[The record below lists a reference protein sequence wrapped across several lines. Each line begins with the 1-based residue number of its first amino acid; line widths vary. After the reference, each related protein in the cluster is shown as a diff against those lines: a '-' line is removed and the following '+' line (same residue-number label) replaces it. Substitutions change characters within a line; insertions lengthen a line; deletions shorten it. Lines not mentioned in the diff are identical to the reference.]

1 MPSIRATVLL
11 EAATRI
17 HALREKEADRGRDE
31 GLMLAVKE
39 LKRMASEAHDDYKKK
54 KGHAHSD
61 ACRHC
66 PANKEKKCPKK

>member
-54 KGHAHSD
+54 KAEQRRAARASD
-61 ACRHC
+61 AKWGAFG
-66 PANKEKKCPKK
+66 PGL